1 MTQQAWPPT
10 VVADLAWSLFR
21 SVPSE
26 WAKPTSP
33 SGDGAAPPAATAD
46 SGAEQPMDTRAV
58 PDAATPTSPTGH
70 AAVPPAATA
79 DSAAVQP
86 MDTRAVPEAA
96 TPTSPTGVCNLIV
109 ADLARSLSRSV
120 PSGWATPTSPTGDAA
135 APPAA
140 TADST
145 AEQPMDTWA
154 VFDASTPTSPTG
166 DAAAP
171 AAATTDSAA
180 VHPMDTRAVFDAA
193 TPTSPPGAAAQETFD
208 HLASVAS
215 TRNAS
220 GAPALATAGWAGP
233 VATQPWKSMTWAE
246 QLITGLRAVNTWAK
260 DVITYAG
267 YFQRGP
273 FYDVNNNHRCTRDTR
288 GHIIDSAI
296 DCTFA
301 AVIEEGALQPA
312 HRRQLEGVQ
321 AAPPNRLVTMADV
334 QAYLLTAGLCAVDVP
349 GDGNCWLHCV
359 GWHLPQAEGAKV
371 LAEGGKVR
379 VQNCRAAIQAL
390 YDGHQE
396 LFNFDMAATCRP
408 VAGRG
413 GARESLSLTTIL
425 VRKQQVDEPEFWH
438 IIANMT
444 GRVIQLY

>member
-246 QLITGLRAVNTWAK
+246 QLIT
-260 DVITYAG
+260 
-267 YFQRGP
+267 
-273 FYDVNNNHRCTRDTR
+273 
-288 GHIIDSAI
+288 
-296 DCTFA
+296 
-301 AVIEEGALQPA
+301 
-312 HRRQLEGVQ
+312 
-321 AAPPNRLVTMADV
+321 
-334 QAYLLTAGLCAVDVP
+334 
-349 GDGNCWLHCV
+349 
-359 GWHLPQAEGAKV
+359 
-371 LAEGGKVR
+371 VR

-444 GRVIQLY
+444 GRVIQLYVSWPLEDMYAGRDWHWQRGIPQQRALCNGVHLPPRDCGAE